1 MNLSKEQLDF
11 LKKELNL
18 DRSNVE
24 RMNVDQWH
32 EVRMKC
38 FDIETEEAGMVVDD
52 RGVIS
57 ERGEMAAY
65 FVDYIFNEIMPNLKK
80 SKAS

>member
-1 MNLSKEQLDF
+1 MIQVLLLHLSILQYQEEAHESFERTTGF

-57 ERGEMAAY
+57 ERGEWQQ
-65 FVDYIFNEIMPNLKK
+65 IC
-80 SKAS
+80 